1 MAQQE
6 QCAPSEAWAKI
17 KSRLRAELGED
28 VFASWFRGV
37 ELDQVDEEVVHLT
50 VATRFL
56 RNWLRTHYYDSVLRL
71 ARAEWP
77 AAERVEFRVRQPHF
91 GNDGASEQQRQKRV
105 ATPVP
110 AAAPELAPL
119 PMPLR
124 TGYGGFEGSPLDPR
138 LSFTSFVHGA
148 SNRLAYAAAQEVA
161 SAFSTPQALFNPL
174 FLHGNVGLGK
184 THLLH
189 AISWDVKQ
197 RKPEAE
203 VLYLTAERFMSGFV
217 QALRARDALAFK
229 EKLRK
234 IDILLIDDMEFL
246 QGPTIQQEFCHT
258 LNSLIDGGR
267 QVVVAAD
274 RAPTQLDKLDM
285 RMRSRLGGGLVA
297 EIGAMEYELRHKI
310 LQKRAQEACAETRG
324 LNVSDTVLAFLAER
338 LTESG
343 RELEGAVH
351 RLRAS
356 YQLTDEPV
364 TIENAEQIVRDLM
377 RGAEPQT
384 RAHRRHLAHGVQA
397 LRGEPRRPPVG
408 AAQPLDRAPAPD
420 RHVSRQAAH
429 VALAAGDRPQIRQ
442 SRPHHRAARD
452 PQDRAADERRHS
464 APRGDRAS
472 EALAARLEG
481 RRRGGLGLIPR
492 RPPPVLGG
500 PEIGV

>member
-6 QCAPSEAWAKI
+6 QFAPSGEAWGRV

-37 ELDQVDEEVVHLT
+37 ELERLDQNCAHLT

-56 RNWLRTHYYDSVLRL
+56 RNWLRSHYYDSVLRL
-71 ARAEWP
+71 LRAEWS
-77 AAERVEFRVRQPHF
+77 ALDRVEFKVRQPHF
-91 GNDGASEQQRQKRV
+91 TSEAPKEVLRQVRP
-105 ATPVP
+105 AMP
-110 AAAPELAPL
+110 AAEETAQPL

-138 LSFTSFVHGA
+138 LTFATFLVGT
-148 SNRLAYAAAQEVA
+148 SNRLAHAAAQEVA
-161 SAFSTPQALFNPL
+161 TAFSTPQQLFNPL
-174 FLHGNVGLGK
+174 FVHGSVGLGK

-197 RKPEAE
+197 RKPEAQ

-234 IDILLIDDMEFL
+234 IDVLLIDDMEFL

-297 EIGAMEYELRHKI
+297 EIGTMDYELRHKI
-310 LQKRAQEACAETRG
+310 LSKRATEACSETRG
-324 LNVSDTVLAFLAER
+324 LAISDSVIQFLAER

-364 TIENAEQIVRDLM
+364 TLEIAEQTVRDLM
-377 RGAEPQT
+377 RGAEP
-384 RAHRRHLAHGVQA
+384 RRVRIDDILRTVSKHYGVN
-397 LRGEPRRPPVG
+397 
-408 AAQPLDRAPAPD
+408 
-420 RHVSRQAAH
+420 
-429 VALAAGDRPQIRQ
+429 
-442 SRPHHRAARD
+442 
-452 PQDRAADERRHS
+452 
-464 APRGDRAS
+464 RGDLLS
-472 EALAARLEG
+472 G
-481 RRRGGLGLIPR
+481 RRNRSIVRPR
-492 RPPPVLGG
+492 QIGMYLAKLLTSRSL
-500 PEIGV
+500 PEIGRRFGNRDHTTVLHAIRKIEQLMNDDNQLREEIELLKRLLRD

>member
-1 MAQQE
+1 VAQQE
-6 QCAPSEAWAKI
+6 QFTPSGDAWGRV

-37 ELDQVDEEVVHLT
+37 ELERLDEDCVHLT

-56 RNWLRTHYYDSVLRL
+56 RNWLRSHYYDFVLRL
-71 ARAEWP
+71 LRAEW
-77 AAERVEFRVRQPHF
+77 AEVERVEFRVRQPHF
-91 GNDGASEQQRQKRV
+91 NNEAPKDALRQKRSQ
-105 ATPVP
+105 APVP
-110 AAAPELAPL
+110 EEAAPVPL

-138 LSFTSFVHGA
+138 LSFATFLIGG
-148 SNRLAYAAAQEVA
+148 SNRLAHAAALEVA
-161 SAFSTPQALFNPL
+161 GAFSTPQQLFNPL
-174 FLHGNVGLGK
+174 FVHGSVGLGK

-197 RKPEAE
+197 RKPEAQ

-297 EIGAMEYELRHKI
+297 EIGTMDYDLRHKI
-310 LQKRAQEACAETRG
+310 LSKRATEACAETRG
-324 LNVSDTVLAFLAER
+324 LAVSEIVLAFLAER

-343 RELEGAVH
+343 RELEGAIH

-356 YQLTDEPV
+356 FQLTDEPV
-364 TIENAEQIVRDLM
+364 TIEVAEQIVRDLM
-377 RGAEPQT
+377 RGAEP
-384 RAHRRHLAHGVQA
+384 RRVRIDDILRTVSKHYGVN
-397 LRGEPRRPPVG
+397 
-408 AAQPLDRAPAPD
+408 
-420 RHVSRQAAH
+420 
-429 VALAAGDRPQIRQ
+429 
-442 SRPHHRAARD
+442 
-452 PQDRAADERRHS
+452 
-464 APRGDRAS
+464 RGDLLS
-472 EALAARLEG
+472 G
-481 RRRGGLGLIPR
+481 RRNRSIVRPR
-492 RPPPVLGG
+492 QIGMYLAKLLTSRSL
-500 PEIGV
+500 PEIGRRFGNRDHTTVLHAIRKVEQLMSDDNQLREEIELLKRLLRD

>member
-6 QCAPSEAWAKI
+6 QFASPGEAWGRV
-17 KSRLRAELGED
+17 KSRLRVELGED

-37 ELDQVDEEVVHLT
+37 ELERLDEGCVHLT

-56 RNWLRTHYYDSVLRL
+56 RNWLRSHYYDFVLRL
-71 ARAEWP
+71 LRAEW
-77 AAERVEFRVRQPHF
+77 AEVDRVEFRVRQPHF
-91 GNDGASEQQRQKRV
+91 GNEPPKELLRQKQRI
-105 ATPVP
+105 AVP
-110 AAAPELAPL
+110 AIEEAPPL

-138 LSFTSFVHGA
+138 LTFTTFLVGV
-148 SNRLAYAAAQEVA
+148 SNRLAHAAAQEVA
-161 SAFSTPQALFNPL
+161 GAFSTPQQLFNPL
-174 FLHGNVGLGK
+174 FVHGSVGLGK

-197 RKPEAE
+197 RKPEAQ

-297 EIGAMEYELRHKI
+297 EIGTMDYDLRHKI
-310 LQKRAQEACAETRG
+310 LSKRATEACSETRG
-324 LNVSDTVLAFLAER
+324 LAISDTVLAFLAER

-343 RELEGAVH
+343 RELEGAIH

-356 YQLTDEPV
+356 YQLTDEQV
-364 TIENAEQIVRDLM
+364 TIEIAEQIVRDLM
-377 RGAEPQT
+377 RGAEP
-384 RAHRRHLAHGVQA
+384 RRVRIDDILRTVSKHYGVN
-397 LRGEPRRPPVG
+397 
-408 AAQPLDRAPAPD
+408 
-420 RHVSRQAAH
+420 
-429 VALAAGDRPQIRQ
+429 
-442 SRPHHRAARD
+442 
-452 PQDRAADERRHS
+452 
-464 APRGDRAS
+464 RGDLLS
-472 EALAARLEG
+472 G
-481 RRRGGLGLIPR
+481 RRNRSIVRPR
-492 RPPPVLGG
+492 QIGMYLAKLLTSRSL
-500 PEIGV
+500 PEIGRRFGNRDHTTVLHAIRKIEQLMNDDNQLREEIELLKRLLRD